1 VDYDCA
7 LNETGTNTEHS
18 ETPGDF
24 RVSFES
30 DAVVYF
36 LGAENGLVKIGY
48 ASDFMRRLPKI
59 ALGSPLPLRPL
70 AITPGGR
77 VEERAYHARFKHL
90 RRHGEWFELDQ
101 ELEDEIDRINRSQIS
116 RYEPHRFRGYA
127 LPLLLTETSR
137 D

>member
-7 LNETGTNTEHS
+7 LNETGTNEEHS

-36 LGAENGLVKIGY
+36 LGAENGLVKIGFS
-48 ASDFMRRLPKI
+48 SDYLSRLSKLQNACPVS
-59 ALGSPLPLRPL
+59 LLPL
-70 AITPGGR
+70 AVIPGGR

-101 ELEDEIDRINRSQIS
+101 EMEDLIDRINFAQ
-116 RYEPHRFRGYA
+116 
-127 LPLLLTETSR
+127 T
-137 D
+137 